1 MALDTA
7 GTWDRPRTPAS
18 LGCCV
23 WGPVPR
29 SEPGRAADPASGR
42 SSNPAAGRSL
52 RTTQHRHR
60 RSRSPR
66 PGLAALQMGAAQ
78 TPASSLQQLWG
89 RLVSAA
95 GGAGGARSL
104 LRGCRGQG
112 PEGQGAAGTF
122 FPPLM
127 PAFELR
133 REQCRLPDG
142 LGLVGKM
149 QTGARRAERERTQ
162 ALSASPPCPRPCSGE
177 AKVIFRVGG
186 GVAGGGRGS
195 DGDPRAAARS
205 VCRSPL

>member
-186 GVAGGGRGS
+186 VAGGGRGS